1 VRDNKESE
9 RGSEKYEVKF
19 ILAPDTFTRTRAP
32 PSASAPTNCER
43 ASDIERERERDRVEG
58 EAKARERG
66 DAAHSRFYL
75 SICFSLWLFH
85 QMEVLNISCL
95 MENST

>member
-1 VRDNKESE
+1 MRDNKESE

-43 ASDIERERERDRVEG
+43 ASDIERERDRVEG
-58 EAKARERG
+58 EARERRRCTQQILLV
-66 DAAHSRFYL
+66 DML
-75 SICFSLWLFH
+75 
-85 QMEVLNISCL
+85 
-95 MENST
+95 